1 METQWQ
7 DIMAKLSQRL
17 EPGLLKIWVKPLEAK
32 LEEGCLTLTAPKPYM
47 AQWLQS
53 KLLSVLESAAREVLG
68 AQTQVR
74 IGVREHPAPS
84 QPRRVQSWL
93 PMLGRTS
100 PKPKNWRYNFSDFV
114 VGESNRV
121 AVAAAKDVCRSDG
134 GVQTLYVN
142 AQAGLGK
149 THLAQAV
156 GCDITENPGRT
167 VDYMTAEEFS
177 ARFVAS
183 LKTNE
188 VENFKDRLRHLDVL
202 LFEDVHFLQNKPK
215 IQETALSVVKAIQ
228 EHGGRVIFTSSFSP
242 REMQKVDSQL
252 VSSFCSGILTQID
265 RPDESMRCEIIQRKA
280 RAMQMSIS
288 DQVCLLL
295 AKRLDSDVRQIESC
309 LKSVVFKA
317 KLLQTEITPDLA
329 LEILAQYSTSTS
341 VDLSFLST
349 LVCEFLGLEL
359 TNLHSRSRCQNYVV
373 GRNTIF
379 YLARKHTD
387 LTLKEIGEP
396 FNRRHSTVLQ
406 GITSIERELAKQS
419 SLGRQIARVL
429 ALVEEKAGL
438 TRTSGAGH

>member
-7 DIMAKLSQRL
+7 EIQAKLSERL
-17 EPGLLKIWVKPLEAK
+17 EPGLVKIWIQPLEASV
-32 LEEGCLTLTAPKPYM
+32 EDGCLTLTAPRPYM

-53 KLLSVLESAAREVLG
+53 KLLSVLESCTREVLG
-68 AQTQVR
+68 EQAHVR
-74 IGVREHPAPS
+74 IEASNVTPS
-84 QPRRVQSWL
+84 LPRREQYWL
-93 PMLGRTS
+93 PMLTPVKQQKKS
-100 PKPKNWRYNFSDFV
+100 KNWRYRFSDFV

-121 AVAAAKDVCRSDG
+121 AVAAAKDLCRRDG

-149 THLAQAV
+149 THLSQAV
-156 GCDITENPGRT
+156 GYDLTETPDRS
-167 VDYMTAEEFS
+167 VDYLTAEEFS

-188 VENFKDRLRHLDVL
+188 VEGFKERLRKLDVL

-215 IQETALSVVKAIQ
+215 IQETALSVVKGIQ
-228 EHGGRVIFTSSFSP
+228 DHGGRVIFTSSFSP

-265 RPDESMRCEIIQRKA
+265 RPDEGMRCEIIERKA
-280 RAMQMSIS
+280 QAMHVTLSES
-288 DQVCLLL
+288 VCQLL

-309 LKSVVFKA
+309 LKSVIFKA
-317 KLLQTEITPDLA
+317 NLLKTEVTTDLA
-329 LEILAQYSTSTS
+329 LEVLAQYSTSTD
-341 VDLSFLST
+341 VDLRLLAT
-349 LVCEFLGLEL
+349 LVCEHLGLEL
-359 TNLHSRSRCQNYVV
+359 DSLHSRSRCQNYVV

-387 LTLKEIGEP
+387 LTLKEIGQP

-406 GITSIERELAKQS
+406 GITSVERELARQS
-419 SLGRQIARVL
+419 SLGRQIARVMD
-429 ALVEEKAGL
+429 LVEEKAGL
-438 TRTSGAGH
+438 SQTH

>member
-1 METQWQ
+1 MT
-7 DIMAKLSQRL
+7 KLSQRL
-17 EPGLLKIWVKPLEAK
+17 EPGVFKIWIKPLEAK
-32 LEEGCLTLTAPKPYM
+32 IVDGSLTLTAPKPYM

-53 KLLSVLESAAREVLG
+53 KLLSVLEGCTREVLG
-68 AQTQVR
+68 EQAQVR
-74 IGVREHPAPS
+74 IEAKASETPS
-84 QPRRVQSWL
+84 LPRRVQSWL
-93 PMLGRTS
+93 PMLTPVRQQS
-100 PKPKNWRYNFSDFV
+100 KNWRYNFSDFV

-121 AVAAAKDVCRSDG
+121 AVAAAKDVCRRDG

-149 THLAQAV
+149 THLSQAV
-156 GCDITENPGRT
+156 GHDITENPGRT
-167 VDYMTAEEFS
+167 VDYLTAEEFS

-183 LKTNE
+183 LKSNE
-188 VENFKDRLRHLDVL
+188 VESFKERLRKLDVL

-228 EHGGRVIFTSSFSP
+228 DHGGRVIFTSSFSP
-242 REMQKVDSQL
+242 RELQKVDSQL

-280 RAMQMSIS
+280 QSMQMAIS

-309 LKSVVFKA
+309 LKSVIFKA

-329 LEILAQYSTSTS
+329 LEVLAQYSASTS
-341 VDLSFLST
+341 VDLQFLST
-349 LVCEFLGLEL
+349 LVCEHLGLEL
-359 TNLHSRSRCQNYVV
+359 TSLHSRSRCQNHVV

-387 LTLKEIGEP
+387 LTLKEIGQP

-406 GITSIERELAKQS
+406 GITSIEKELAKQS

-429 ALVEEKAGL
+429 DLVEEKAGL
-438 TRTSGAGH
+438 TRTVSAGH